1 MKILKLIFGIIIV
14 IVLGLYIAGKMYTYD
29 DKVSIEVNAPVEKAF
44 AIFNDPDM
52 LKSWMCNDNLCFESI
67 ENISGDANEIG
78 SQWKVTF
85 KEPNR
90 TFSVIETIT
99 TFKENELVAFDMDAD
114 NFSFHLETTFE
125 DLGNKT
131 RITEHQTGKSKNAF
145 INAAFLF
152 TKNMVHNSKL
162 EMYTKLK
169 DLIESN

>member
-29 DKVSIEVNAPVEKAF
+29 GKVSVEVNAPVDKAF
-44 AIFNDPDM
+44 AIFNDPEM
-52 LKSWMCNDNLCFESI
+52 MKTWLCNDFMCFESM
-67 ENISGDANEIG
+67 ENISGKANEVG

-90 TFSVIETIT
+90 TFSVTETIT
-99 TFKENELVAFDMDAD
+99 AFRENELVAFDMDD
-114 NFSFHLETTFE
+114 DYFSFHIETTFE

-145 INAAFLF
+145 MNAIFIF
-152 TKNMVHNSKL
+152 TKNMVQKSKT
-162 EMYTKLK
+162 EMYAKLK